1 MLTGIAAVGTW
12 GTYIEL
18 SAFVNRFRRAIK
30 VVQPGLVY
38 VFPPDDDINATKGA
52 SEHGEEDVE
61 DMEESEGGGT
71 DAKGKRTLRS
81 EKHEE
86 VVVVLALP
94 EEEDPTPLY
103 IAYVVHLVV
112 PGLALTMDTCRQIP

>member
-1 MLTGIAAVGTW
+1 VLTGIAAVGTW

-38 VFPPDDDINATKGA
+38 VFPPDDDINATNGA

-112 PGLALTMDTCRQIP
+112 PGLALMMDTCRQIP

>member
-1 MLTGIAAVGTW
+1 VLTGIAAVGTW